1 MSHPSTKA
9 HCPACAAR
17 PAPMVAKVSL
27 HLPTG
32 SACLMTFGVHHDG
45 GPIGHRAISLLEPLT
60 PEPLPEGHP
69 HADRTEADVV
79 AVLGQW
85 RIVTRAEA
93 VTALRAEGYR
103 LGTSR
108 GPGHVL
114 YADQADQTTWF
125 AAGGGY
131 TRCAF
136 AVRDR
141 LVPGPIVQ
149 RLAPHL
155 TPTAEQRAQMTR
167 AFHSTGSPSVED
179 LDQSPR
185 AGQPILVEDGLAFWL
200 ADHRG
205 PLPAH
210 APGAS
215 RRTTV
220 LWEVLLDEQNRP
232 DWRWTG
238 QPQLNASDTAA
249 QHTGDEYES
258 AYSAWDA
265 LLAAATDV
273 DAGAGARP

>member
-1 MSHPSTKA
+1 
-9 HCPACAAR
+9 
-17 PAPMVAKVSL
+17 MVAEVSL

-32 SACLMTFGVHHDG
+32 GACLITFGVHHDG
-45 GPIGHRAISLLEPLT
+45 GPIGHRSVRLLDPIT

-69 HADRTEADVV
+69 HADRTEADV
-79 AVLGQW
+79 ARVLGPW

-93 VTALRAEGYR
+93 IAALRAEGYL

-108 GPGHVL
+108 APGHVL
-114 YADQADQTTWF
+114 YADQADQTAWY
-125 AAGGGY
+125 AAGRGY

-155 TPTAEQRAQMTR
+155 TPTGEQRAEMTGT
-167 AFHSTGSPSVED
+167 FHLAGSPSAEN

-185 AGQPILVEDGLAFWL
+185 AGQPILVEDGVAFWL

-238 QPQLNASDTAA
+238 QPDVSASDTAA
-249 QHTGDEYES
+249 QHAGDEYEG
-258 AYSAWDA
+258 AYTAWDA
-265 LLAAATDV
+265 LLAAATGA
-273 DAGAGARP
+273 DAGAGARR